1 MSIKAVLTTVYNL
14 LDAASL
20 TVFHEDQ
27 LPNGITSLDPIPA
40 DFIVIRLITDT
51 NLTTFDIGEGAGNVR
66 VQIDA
71 FSRALG
77 GQYDL
82 LETASDTLTTAGWER
97 ITTTPLRTPP
107 GMYGAAMDFRRLA
120 H

>member
-1 MSIKAVLTTVYNL
+1 MSIKAALTSVYNL

-20 TVFHEDQ
+20 VTYHEDQ
-27 LPNGITSLDPIPA
+27 LPGGVTALTPA
-40 DFIVIRLITDT
+40 PPDFVVIRLISDA
-51 NLTTFDIGEGAGNVR
+51 NLVTFDIGEGAGNVR

-71 FSRALG
+71 FSRTLG

-82 LETASDTLTTAGWER
+82 LETACDALTSAGWER
-97 ITTTPLRTPP
+97 IITTTLRAPP
-107 GMYGAAMDFRRLA
+107 GWYAAAMDFRKLA